1 MKLSHKLVMVSAAVL
16 MGVSPVLGMAENTV
30 SVQAATKSTNGVHNT
45 YGKNSKV
52 KVTKTMKFVDRN
64 GKKTSKTAPKGGI
77 YTIWNVKNIDGQ
89 VYYSIQTDLK
99 YWIPAT
105 ATEGTVT
112 YKSGNTTYTLKSD
125 GKKVTTSTSTKK
137 AVKKT
142 NSNKNTKKVV
152 KESTKKT
159 ATKTING
166 VKYYDLGG
174 GAYIKAVNVDGKA
187 ASSTSS
193 LSKGT
198 KAKFVSNSY
207 IYDKNGKRISKYQGK
222 SKFVKGDSV
231 TTYGIQTINGKKYYQ
246 LDKKGTAFVRTVNID
261 GKTTSNQESSVS
273 NDAESTKKYDYS
285 LKKNAYI
292 YDKNGKRINKYQGK
306 SKLLKGAAIDVYG
319 IETIKG
325 KDYYQLDKKGTAFVK
340 ASNVTRTVK
349 ATSITMKKNA
359 YIYNGNGDTKKKTVK
374 KGKTVKA
381 TEARYIGTK
390 LYYKIGDNQFVKA
403 ANVGKISGPE
413 LEPVNEPDGAA
424 TVDTGDNTVD
434 PNVTKVTTINVAPL
448 YNIKGQPDNVR
459 AFGEGQSQQVSEL
472 RYIATSATA
481 TPELF
486 YKLSSGRGYLK
497 QSDVAVSGKILT
509 PVNTPEQ
516 ARADVTVATAADKTK
531 LLQDINEA
539 TSVKNSEAYK
549 FASSDAKAAYDRAI
563 TNGTAVNNDA
573 TATIAQVNEAD
584 AAIVSAKAKL
594 NGKKI
599 TVSSISNLTPA
610 EVTSIVQLVA
620 TANNVPE
627 SSIQLSNSGALTIVT
642 NGYTQVLN
650 LSDYVTQT
658 SATSTN

>member
-1 MKLSHKLVMVSAAVL
+1 MKLSHKLVMVSAAAL
-16 MGVSPVLGMAENTV
+16 MSVAPLLGTAENVNT
-30 SVQAATKSTNGVHNT
+30 VQAAPKKTT
-45 YGKNSKV
+45 SKKAASNKITLV
-52 KVTKTMKFVDRN
+52 RNAYVYDKN
-64 GKKTSKTAPKGGI
+64 GKRLDKYMGSAKYTTIAKG
-77 YTIWNVKNIDGQ
+77 V
-89 VYYSIQTDLK
+89 
-99 YWIPAT
+99 
-105 ATEGTVT
+105 TVT
-112 YKSGNTTYTLKSD
+112 
-125 GKKVTTSTSTKK
+125 STG
-137 AVKKT
+137 
-142 NSNKNTKKVV
+142 
-152 KESTKKT
+152 
-159 ATKTING
+159 TKTING

-349 ATSITMKKNA
+349 VTSITMKKNA

-390 LYYKIGDNQFVKA
+390 LYYKISDNQFVKA

-497 QSDVAVSGKILT
+497 DSDVAVSGKTLT
-509 PVNTPEQ
+509 PVNTQEQ
-516 ARADVTVATAADKTK
+516 AKEDVTVATAANKAK

-549 FASSDAKAAYDRAI
+549 LASSDVKAAYDKAI
-563 TNGTAVNNDA
+563 SDGTTVNNDA

-594 NGKKI
+594 DGKRVAVANM
-599 TVSSISNLTPA
+599 TNLTSDEMA
-610 EVTSIVQLVA
+610 AIIKVVA
-620 TANNVPE
+620 NANNVAE
-627 SSIQLSNSGALTIVT
+627 SSVQLTT
-642 NGYTQVLN
+642 NGSLSISVNGAAQILN
-650 LSDYVTQT
+650 LGDYVTQ
-658 SATSTN
+658 AAVANN

>member
-1 MKLSHKLVMVSAAVL
+1 MVSAAAL
-16 MGVSPVLGMAENTV
+16 MSVAPLLGTAENVNT
-30 SVQAATKSTNGVHNT
+30 VQAAPKKTT
-45 YGKNSKV
+45 SKKAASNKITLV
-52 KVTKTMKFVDRN
+52 RNAYVYDKN
-64 GKKTSKTAPKGGI
+64 GKRLDKYMGSAKYTTIAKG
-77 YTIWNVKNIDGQ
+77 V
-89 VYYSIQTDLK
+89 
-99 YWIPAT
+99 
-105 ATEGTVT
+105 TVT
-112 YKSGNTTYTLKSD
+112 
-125 GKKVTTSTSTKK
+125 STG
-137 AVKKT
+137 
-142 NSNKNTKKVV
+142 
-152 KESTKKT
+152 
-159 ATKTING
+159 TKTING

-292 YDKNGKRINKYQGK
+292 YDNNGKRINKYQGK

-390 LYYKIGDNQFVKA
+390 LYYKISDNQFVKA

-497 QSDVAVSGKILT
+497 DTDVAVSGKTLT

-516 ARADVTVATAADKTK
+516 AKEDVTVATAANKAK

-539 TSVKNSEAYK
+539 TSVKSSEAYK
-549 FASSDAKAAYDRAI
+549 LASSDVKAAYDKAI
-563 TNGTAVNNDA
+563 SDGTAVNNDA

-594 NGKKI
+594 DGKRVAVANM
-599 TVSSISNLTPA
+599 TNLTSDEIA
-610 EVTSIVQLVA
+610 AIIKVVA
-620 TANNVPE
+620 NANNVAE
-627 SSIQLSNSGALTIVT
+627 SSVQLTT
-642 NGYTQVLN
+642 NGSLSISVNGAAQILN
-650 LSDYVTQT
+650 LGDYVTQ
-658 SATSTN
+658 AAVANN

>member
-1 MKLSHKLVMVSAAVL
+1 MKLSHKLVMVSAAAL
-16 MGVSPVLGMAENTV
+16 MSVAPLLGTAENVNT
-30 SVQAATKSTNGVHNT
+30 VQAAPKKTT
-45 YGKNSKV
+45 SKKAASNKITLV
-52 KVTKTMKFVDRN
+52 RNAYVYDKN
-64 GKKTSKTAPKGGI
+64 GKRLDKYMGSAKYTTIAKG
-77 YTIWNVKNIDGQ
+77 V
-89 VYYSIQTDLK
+89 
-99 YWIPAT
+99 
-105 ATEGTVT
+105 TVT
-112 YKSGNTTYTLKSD
+112 
-125 GKKVTTSTSTKK
+125 STG
-137 AVKKT
+137 
-142 NSNKNTKKVV
+142 
-152 KESTKKT
+152 
-159 ATKTING
+159 TKTING

-349 ATSITMKKNA
+349 VTSITMKKNA

-390 LYYKIGDNQFVKA
+390 LYYKISDNQFVKA

-459 AFGEGQSQQVSEL
+459 AFGAGQSQQVSEL

-497 QSDVAVSGKILT
+497 KSDVAVSGKTLT
-509 PVNTPEQ
+509 PVNTQEQ
-516 ARADVTVATAADKTK
+516 AKEDVTVATAANKAK

-539 TSVKNSEAYK
+539 TSVKNSETYK
-549 FASSDAKAAYDRAI
+549 LASSDVKAAYAKAI
-563 TNGTAVNNDA
+563 SDGTTVNNDA

-594 NGKKI
+594 DGKRVAVANM
-599 TVSSISNLTPA
+599 TNLTSDEMA
-610 EVTSIVQLVA
+610 AIIKVVA
-620 TANNVPE
+620 NANNVAE
-627 SSIQLSNSGALTIVT
+627 SSVQLTT
-642 NGYTQVLN
+642 NGSLSISVNGAAQILN
-650 LSDYVTQT
+650 LGDYVTQ
-658 SATSTN
+658 AAVANN

>member
-1 MKLSHKLVMVSAAVL
+1 MKLSHKLVMVSAAAL
-16 MGVSPVLGMAENTV
+16 MSVAPLLGTAENVNT
-30 SVQAATKSTNGVHNT
+30 VQAA
-45 YGKNSKV
+45 
-52 KVTKTMKFVDRN
+52 
-64 GKKTSKTAPKGGI
+64 P
-77 YTIWNVKNIDGQ
+77 
-89 VYYSIQTDLK
+89 
-99 YWIPAT
+99 
-105 ATEGTVT
+105 
-112 YKSGNTTYTLKSD
+112 
-125 GKKVTTSTSTKK
+125 
-137 AVKKT
+137 
-142 NSNKNTKKVV
+142 
-152 KESTKKT
+152 KKT
-159 ATKTING
+159 ASKKAASNKITLVRNAYVYDKNGKRLDKYMGSAKYTTIAKGVTVTSTGTKTING

-261 GKTTSNQESSVS
+261 GKTTSSQESSVS

-306 SKLLKGAAIDVYG
+306 SKILKGAAIDVYG

-390 LYYKIGDNQFVKA
+390 LYYKISDNQFVKA

-497 QSDVAVSGKILT
+497 DSDVAVSGKTLT
-509 PVNTPEQ
+509 PVNTQEQ
-516 ARADVTVATAADKTK
+516 AREDVTVATAANKAK

-549 FASSDAKAAYDRAI
+549 LASSDVKAAYDKAI
-563 TNGTAVNNDA
+563 SDGTTVNNDA

-594 NGKKI
+594 DGKRVAVANM
-599 TVSSISNLTPA
+599 TNLTSDEMA
-610 EVTSIVQLVA
+610 AIIKVVA
-620 TANNVPE
+620 NANNVAE
-627 SSIQLSNSGALTIVT
+627 SSVQLTT
-642 NGYTQVLN
+642 NGSLSISVNGAAQILN
-650 LSDYVTQT
+650 LGDYVTQ
-658 SATSTN
+658 AAVANN

>member
-1 MKLSHKLVMVSAAVL
+1 MVSAAAL
-16 MGVSPVLGMAENTV
+16 MSVAPLLGTAENVNT
-30 SVQAATKSTNGVHNT
+30 VQAA
-45 YGKNSKV
+45 
-52 KVTKTMKFVDRN
+52 
-64 GKKTSKTAPKGGI
+64 P
-77 YTIWNVKNIDGQ
+77 
-89 VYYSIQTDLK
+89 
-99 YWIPAT
+99 
-105 ATEGTVT
+105 
-112 YKSGNTTYTLKSD
+112 
-125 GKKVTTSTSTKK
+125 
-137 AVKKT
+137 
-142 NSNKNTKKVV
+142 
-152 KESTKKT
+152 KKT
-159 ATKTING
+159 ASKKAASNKITLVRNAYVYDKNGKRLDKYMGSAKYTTIAKGVTVTSTGTKTING

-292 YDKNGKRINKYQGK
+292 YDNNGKRINKYQGK

-374 KGKTVKA
+374 KGKTIKA

-390 LYYKIGDNQFVKA
+390 LYYKISDNQFVKA

-434 PNVTKVTTINVAPL
+434 PNVTKVTTINIAPL

-497 QSDVAVSGKILT
+497 DTDVAVSGKTLT

-516 ARADVTVATAADKTK
+516 AKEDVTVATAANKAK

-549 FASSDAKAAYDRAI
+549 LASSDVKAAYDKAI
-563 TNGTAVNNDA
+563 SDGTTVNNDA

-594 NGKKI
+594 DGKRVAVANM
-599 TVSSISNLTPA
+599 TNLTSDEMA
-610 EVTSIVQLVA
+610 AIIKVVA
-620 TANNVPE
+620 NANNVAE
-627 SSIQLSNSGALTIVT
+627 SSVQLTT
-642 NGYTQVLN
+642 NGSLSISVNGAAQILN
-650 LSDYVTQT
+650 LGDYVTQ
-658 SATSTN
+658 AAVANN

>member
-1 MKLSHKLVMVSAAVL
+1 MKLSHKLVMVSAAAL
-16 MGVSPVLGMAENTV
+16 MSVAPLLGTAENVNT
-30 SVQAATKSTNGVHNT
+30 VQAAPKKTT
-45 YGKNSKV
+45 SKKAASNKITLV
-52 KVTKTMKFVDRN
+52 RNAYVYDKN
-64 GKKTSKTAPKGGI
+64 GKRLDKYMGSAKYTTIAKG
-77 YTIWNVKNIDGQ
+77 V
-89 VYYSIQTDLK
+89 
-99 YWIPAT
+99 
-105 ATEGTVT
+105 TVT
-112 YKSGNTTYTLKSD
+112 
-125 GKKVTTSTSTKK
+125 STG
-137 AVKKT
+137 
-142 NSNKNTKKVV
+142 
-152 KESTKKT
+152 
-159 ATKTING
+159 TKTING

-292 YDKNGKRINKYQGK
+292 YDNNGKRINKYQGK

-325 KDYYQLDKKGTAFVK
+325 KDYYQLDKKSTAFVK

-390 LYYKIGDNQFVKA
+390 LYYKISDNQFVKA

-509 PVNTPEQ
+509 PVNTLEQ
-516 ARADVTVATAADKTK
+516 AREDVTVATAANKAK

-539 TSVKNSEAYK
+539 TSVKSSEAYK
-549 FASSDAKAAYDRAI
+549 LASSDVKAAYDKAI
-563 TNGTAVNNDA
+563 SDGTTVNNDA

-594 NGKKI
+594 DGKRVAVANM
-599 TVSSISNLTPA
+599 TNLTSDEMA
-610 EVTSIVQLVA
+610 AIIKVVA
-620 TANNVPE
+620 NANNVAE
-627 SSIQLSNSGALTIVT
+627 SSVQLTT
-642 NGYTQVLN
+642 NGSLSISVNGAAQILN
-650 LSDYVTQT
+650 LGDYVTQ
-658 SATSTN
+658 AAVANN

>member
-1 MKLSHKLVMVSAAVL
+1 MVSAAAL
-16 MGVSPVLGMAENTV
+16 MSVAPLLGTAENVNT
-30 SVQAATKSTNGVHNT
+30 VQAAPKKTT
-45 YGKNSKV
+45 SKKAASNKITLV
-52 KVTKTMKFVDRN
+52 RNAYVYDKN
-64 GKKTSKTAPKGGI
+64 GKRLDKYMGSAKYTTIAKG
-77 YTIWNVKNIDGQ
+77 V
-89 VYYSIQTDLK
+89 
-99 YWIPAT
+99 
-105 ATEGTVT
+105 TVT
-112 YKSGNTTYTLKSD
+112 
-125 GKKVTTSTSTKK
+125 STG
-137 AVKKT
+137 
-142 NSNKNTKKVV
+142 
-152 KESTKKT
+152 
-159 ATKTING
+159 TKTING

-292 YDKNGKRINKYQGK
+292 YDNNGKRINKYQGK

-390 LYYKIGDNQFVKA
+390 LYYKISDNQFVKA

-424 TVDTGDNTVD
+424 TVDTGDDTVD

-497 QSDVAVSGKILT
+497 ASDVAVSGKTLT
-509 PVNTPEQ
+509 PVNTQEQ
-516 ARADVTVATAADKTK
+516 AKEDVTVATAANKAK

-549 FASSDAKAAYDRAI
+549 LASSDVKAAYDKAI
-563 TNGTAVNNDA
+563 SDGTAVNNDA

-594 NGKKI
+594 DGKRVAVANM
-599 TVSSISNLTPA
+599 TNLTSDEMA
-610 EVTSIVQLVA
+610 AIIKVVA
-620 TANNVPE
+620 NANNVAE
-627 SSIQLSNSGALTIVT
+627 SSVQLTT
-642 NGYTQVLN
+642 NGSLSISVNGAAQILN
-650 LSDYVTQT
+650 LGDYVTQ
-658 SATSTN
+658 AAVANN

>member
-1 MKLSHKLVMVSAAVL
+1 MVSAAAL
-16 MGVSPVLGMAENTV
+16 MSVAPLLGTAENVNT
-30 SVQAATKSTNGVHNT
+30 VQAAPKKTT
-45 YGKNSKV
+45 SKKAASNKITLV
-52 KVTKTMKFVDRN
+52 RNAYVYDKN
-64 GKKTSKTAPKGGI
+64 GKRLDKYMGSAKYTTIAKG
-77 YTIWNVKNIDGQ
+77 V
-89 VYYSIQTDLK
+89 
-99 YWIPAT
+99 
-105 ATEGTVT
+105 TVT
-112 YKSGNTTYTLKSD
+112 
-125 GKKVTTSTSTKK
+125 STG
-137 AVKKT
+137 
-142 NSNKNTKKVV
+142 
-152 KESTKKT
+152 
-159 ATKTING
+159 TKTING

-292 YDKNGKRINKYQGK
+292 YDNNGKRINKYQGK

-390 LYYKIGDNQFVKA
+390 LYYKISDNQFVKA

-509 PVNTPEQ
+509 PVNTREQ
-516 ARADVTVATAADKTK
+516 AREDVTVATAANKAK

-539 TSVKNSEAYK
+539 TSVKSSEAYK
-549 FASSDAKAAYDRAI
+549 LASSDVKAAYDKAI
-563 TNGTAVNNDA
+563 SDGTTVNNDA

-594 NGKKI
+594 DGKRVAVANM
-599 TVSSISNLTPA
+599 TNLTSDEMA
-610 EVTSIVQLVA
+610 AIIKVVA
-620 TANNVPE
+620 NANNVAE
-627 SSIQLSNSGALTIVT
+627 SSVQLTT
-642 NGYTQVLN
+642 NGSLSISVNGAAQILN
-650 LSDYVTQT
+650 LGDYVTQ
-658 SATSTN
+658 AAVANN

>member
-1 MKLSHKLVMVSAAVL
+1 MVSAAAL
-16 MGVSPVLGMAENTV
+16 MSVAPLLGTAENVNT
-30 SVQAATKSTNGVHNT
+30 VQAAPKKTT
-45 YGKNSKV
+45 SKKAASNKITLV
-52 KVTKTMKFVDRN
+52 RNAYVYDKN
-64 GKKTSKTAPKGGI
+64 GKRLDKYMGSAKYTTIAKG
-77 YTIWNVKNIDGQ
+77 V
-89 VYYSIQTDLK
+89 
-99 YWIPAT
+99 
-105 ATEGTVT
+105 TVT
-112 YKSGNTTYTLKSD
+112 
-125 GKKVTTSTSTKK
+125 STG
-137 AVKKT
+137 
-142 NSNKNTKKVV
+142 
-152 KESTKKT
+152 
-159 ATKTING
+159 TKTING

-292 YDKNGKRINKYQGK
+292 YDNNGKRINKYQGK

-390 LYYKIGDNQFVKA
+390 LYYKISDNQFVKA

-459 AFGEGQSQQVSEL
+459 AFGAGQSQQVSEL

-497 QSDVAVSGKILT
+497 KSDVAVSGKILT
-509 PVNTPEQ
+509 PVNTQEQ
-516 ARADVTVATAADKTK
+516 AREDVTVATAANKAK

-549 FASSDAKAAYDRAI
+549 LASSDVKAAYDKAI
-563 TNGTAVNNDA
+563 SDGTTVNNDA

-594 NGKKI
+594 DGKRVAVANM
-599 TVSSISNLTPA
+599 TNLTSDEMA
-610 EVTSIVQLVA
+610 AIIKVVA
-620 TANNVPE
+620 NANNVAE
-627 SSIQLSNSGALTIVT
+627 SSVQLTT
-642 NGYTQVLN
+642 NGSLSISVNGAAQILN
-650 LSDYVTQT
+650 LGDYVTQ
-658 SATSTN
+658 AAVANN

>member
-1 MKLSHKLVMVSAAVL
+1 MRYLSMKLSHKLVMVSAAALISVAPL
-16 MGVSPVLGMAENTV
+16 LGTAENVNT
-30 SVQAATKSTNGVHNT
+30 VQAAPKKTT
-45 YGKNSKV
+45 SKKAASNKITLV
-52 KVTKTMKFVDRN
+52 RNAYVYDKN
-64 GKKTSKTAPKGGI
+64 GKRLDKYMGSAKYTTIAKG
-77 YTIWNVKNIDGQ
+77 V
-89 VYYSIQTDLK
+89 
-99 YWIPAT
+99 
-105 ATEGTVT
+105 TVT
-112 YKSGNTTYTLKSD
+112 
-125 GKKVTTSTSTKK
+125 STG
-137 AVKKT
+137 
-142 NSNKNTKKVV
+142 
-152 KESTKKT
+152 
-159 ATKTING
+159 TKTING

-390 LYYKIGDNQFVKA
+390 LYYKISDNQFVKA

-424 TVDTGDNTVD
+424 TVDTSDNTVD

-497 QSDVAVSGKILT
+497 ASDVAVSGKTLT

-516 ARADVTVATAADKTK
+516 AREDVTVATAANKAK

-549 FASSDAKAAYDRAI
+549 LASSDVKAAYDKAI
-563 TNGTAVNNDA
+563 SDGTTVNNDA

-594 NGKKI
+594 DGKRVAVANM
-599 TVSSISNLTPA
+599 TNLTSDEMA
-610 EVTSIVQLVA
+610 AIVKVVA
-620 TANNVPE
+620 NANNVAE
-627 SSIQLSNSGALTIVT
+627 SSVQLTT
-642 NGYTQVLN
+642 NGSLSISVNGAAQILN
-650 LSDYVTQT
+650 LGDYVTQ
-658 SATSTN
+658 AAVANN

>member
-1 MKLSHKLVMVSAAVL
+1 MVSAAAL
-16 MGVSPVLGMAENTV
+16 MSVAPLLGTAENVNT
-30 SVQAATKSTNGVHNT
+30 VQAAPKKTT
-45 YGKNSKV
+45 SKKAASNKITLV
-52 KVTKTMKFVDRN
+52 RNAYVYDKN
-64 GKKTSKTAPKGGI
+64 GKRLDKYMGSAKYTTIAKG
-77 YTIWNVKNIDGQ
+77 V
-89 VYYSIQTDLK
+89 
-99 YWIPAT
+99 
-105 ATEGTVT
+105 TVT
-112 YKSGNTTYTLKSD
+112 
-125 GKKVTTSTSTKK
+125 STG
-137 AVKKT
+137 
-142 NSNKNTKKVV
+142 
-152 KESTKKT
+152 
-159 ATKTING
+159 TKTING

-292 YDKNGKRINKYQGK
+292 YDNNGKRINKYQGK

-340 ASNVTRTVK
+340 ASNVTRIVK

-390 LYYKIGDNQFVKA
+390 LYYKISDNQFVKA

-413 LEPVNEPDGAA
+413 LEPVNEPD
-424 TVDTGDNTVD
+424 GDNTVD

-459 AFGEGQSQQVSEL
+459 AFGAGQSQQVSEL

-497 QSDVAVSGKILT
+497 KSDVAVSGKILT

-516 ARADVTVATAADKTK
+516 ARADVTVATAADKAK

-549 FASSDAKAAYDRAI
+549 LASSDVKAAYDKAI
-563 TNGTAVNNDA
+563 SDGTTVNNDA

-594 NGKKI
+594 DGKRVAVANM
-599 TVSSISNLTPA
+599 TNLTSDEMA
-610 EVTSIVQLVA
+610 AIIKVVA
-620 TANNVPE
+620 NANNVAE
-627 SSIQLSNSGALTIVT
+627 SSVQLTT
-642 NGYTQVLN
+642 NGSLSISVNGAAQILN
-650 LSDYVTQT
+650 LGDYVTQ
-658 SATSTN
+658 AAVANN

>member
-1 MKLSHKLVMVSAAVL
+1 MKLSHKLVMVSAAAL
-16 MGVSPVLGMAENTV
+16 MSVAPLLGTAENVNT
-30 SVQAATKSTNGVHNT
+30 VQAAPKKTT
-45 YGKNSKV
+45 SKKAASNKITLV
-52 KVTKTMKFVDRN
+52 RNAYVYDKN
-64 GKKTSKTAPKGGI
+64 GKRLDKYMGSAKYTTIAKG
-77 YTIWNVKNIDGQ
+77 V
-89 VYYSIQTDLK
+89 
-99 YWIPAT
+99 
-105 ATEGTVT
+105 TVT
-112 YKSGNTTYTLKSD
+112 
-125 GKKVTTSTSTKK
+125 STG
-137 AVKKT
+137 
-142 NSNKNTKKVV
+142 
-152 KESTKKT
+152 
-159 ATKTING
+159 TKTING

-292 YDKNGKRINKYQGK
+292 YDNNGKRINKYQGK

-390 LYYKIGDNQFVKA
+390 LYYKISDNQFVKA

-481 TPELF
+481 TPDLF

-497 QSDVAVSGKILT
+497 QSDVAVSGKTLT

-516 ARADVTVATAADKTK
+516 AREDVTVATAANKAK

-549 FASSDAKAAYDRAI
+549 LASSDVKAAYDKAI
-563 TNGTAVNNDA
+563 SDGTTVNNDA

-594 NGKKI
+594 DGKRVAVANM
-599 TVSSISNLTPA
+599 TNLTSDEMA
-610 EVTSIVQLVA
+610 AIIKVVA
-620 TANNVPE
+620 NANNVAE
-627 SSIQLSNSGALTIVT
+627 SSVQLTT
-642 NGYTQVLN
+642 NGSLSISVNGAAQILN
-650 LSDYVTQT
+650 LGDYVTQ
-658 SATSTN
+658 AAVANN

>member
-1 MKLSHKLVMVSAAVL
+1 MVSAAAL
-16 MGVSPVLGMAENTV
+16 MSVAPLLGTAENVNT
-30 SVQAATKSTNGVHNT
+30 VQAAPKKTT
-45 YGKNSKV
+45 SKKAASNKITLV
-52 KVTKTMKFVDRN
+52 RNAYVYDKN
-64 GKKTSKTAPKGGI
+64 GKRLDKYMGSAKYTTIAKG
-77 YTIWNVKNIDGQ
+77 V
-89 VYYSIQTDLK
+89 
-99 YWIPAT
+99 
-105 ATEGTVT
+105 TVT
-112 YKSGNTTYTLKSD
+112 
-125 GKKVTTSTSTKK
+125 STG
-137 AVKKT
+137 
-142 NSNKNTKKVV
+142 
-152 KESTKKT
+152 
-159 ATKTING
+159 TKTING

-292 YDKNGKRINKYQGK
+292 YDNNGKRINKYQGK

-390 LYYKIGDNQFVKA
+390 LYYKISDNQFVKA

-497 QSDVAVSGKILT
+497 DTDVAVSGKTLT

-516 ARADVTVATAADKTK
+516 ARADVTVATAANKAK

-549 FASSDAKAAYDRAI
+549 LASSDVKAAYDKAI
-563 TNGTAVNNDA
+563 SDGTTVNNDA

-594 NGKKI
+594 DGKRVAVANM
-599 TVSSISNLTPA
+599 TNLTSDEMA
-610 EVTSIVQLVA
+610 AIIKVVA
-620 TANNVPE
+620 NANNVAE
-627 SSIQLSNSGALTIVT
+627 SSVQLTT
-642 NGYTQVLN
+642 NGSLSISVNGAAQILN
-650 LSDYVTQT
+650 LGDYVTQ
-658 SATSTN
+658 AAVANN

>member
-1 MKLSHKLVMVSAAVL
+1 MVSAAAL
-16 MGVSPVLGMAENTV
+16 MSVAPLLGTAENVNT
-30 SVQAATKSTNGVHNT
+30 VQAAPKKTT
-45 YGKNSKV
+45 SKKAASNKITLV
-52 KVTKTMKFVDRN
+52 RNAYVYDKN
-64 GKKTSKTAPKGGI
+64 GKRLDKYMGSAKYTTIAKG
-77 YTIWNVKNIDGQ
+77 V
-89 VYYSIQTDLK
+89 
-99 YWIPAT
+99 
-105 ATEGTVT
+105 TVT
-112 YKSGNTTYTLKSD
+112 
-125 GKKVTTSTSTKK
+125 STG
-137 AVKKT
+137 
-142 NSNKNTKKVV
+142 
-152 KESTKKT
+152 
-159 ATKTING
+159 TKTING

-292 YDKNGKRINKYQGK
+292 YDNNGKRINKYQGK

-349 ATSITMKKNA
+349 VTSITMKKNA

-390 LYYKIGDNQFVKA
+390 LYYKISDNQFVKA

-497 QSDVAVSGKILT
+497 DTDVAVSGKTLI

-516 ARADVTVATAADKTK
+516 AREDVTVATAANKAK

-549 FASSDAKAAYDRAI
+549 LASSDVKAAYDKAI
-563 TNGTAVNNDA
+563 SDGTTVNNDA

-594 NGKKI
+594 DGKRVAVANM
-599 TVSSISNLTPA
+599 TNLTSDEMA
-610 EVTSIVQLVA
+610 AIIKVVA
-620 TANNVPE
+620 NANNVAE
-627 SSIQLSNSGALTIVT
+627 SSVQLTT
-642 NGYTQVLN
+642 NGSLSISVNGAAQILN
-650 LSDYVTQT
+650 LGDYVTQ
-658 SATSTN
+658 AAVANN

>member
-1 MKLSHKLVMVSAAVL
+1 MVSAAAL
-16 MGVSPVLGMAENTV
+16 MSVAPLLGTAENVNT
-30 SVQAATKSTNGVHNT
+30 VQAAPKKTT
-45 YGKNSKV
+45 SKKAASNKITLV
-52 KVTKTMKFVDRN
+52 RNAYVYDKN
-64 GKKTSKTAPKGGI
+64 GKRLDKYMGSAKYTTIAKG
-77 YTIWNVKNIDGQ
+77 V
-89 VYYSIQTDLK
+89 
-99 YWIPAT
+99 
-105 ATEGTVT
+105 TVT
-112 YKSGNTTYTLKSD
+112 
-125 GKKVTTSTSTKK
+125 STG
-137 AVKKT
+137 
-142 NSNKNTKKVV
+142 
-152 KESTKKT
+152 
-159 ATKTING
+159 TKTING

-292 YDKNGKRINKYQGK
+292 YDNNGKRINKYQGK

-390 LYYKIGDNQFVKA
+390 LYYKISDNQFVKA

-497 QSDVAVSGKILT
+497 RSDVAVSGKILT

-516 ARADVTVATAADKTK
+516 AREDVTVATAANKAK

-549 FASSDAKAAYDRAI
+549 LASSDVKAAYDKAI
-563 TNGTAVNNDA
+563 SDGTTVNNDA

-594 NGKKI
+594 DGKRVAVANM
-599 TVSSISNLTPA
+599 TNLTSDEMA
-610 EVTSIVQLVA
+610 AIIKVVA
-620 TANNVPE
+620 KANNVAE
-627 SSIQLSNSGALTIVT
+627 SSVQLTT
-642 NGYTQVLN
+642 NGSLSISVNGAAQILN
-650 LSDYVTQT
+650 LGDYVTQ
-658 SATSTN
+658 AAVANN

>member
-1 MKLSHKLVMVSAAVL
+1 MKLSHKLVMVSAAAL
-16 MGVSPVLGMAENTV
+16 MSVAPLLGTAENVNT
-30 SVQAATKSTNGVHNT
+30 VQAAPKKTT
-45 YGKNSKV
+45 SKKAASNKITLV
-52 KVTKTMKFVDRN
+52 RNAYVYDKN
-64 GKKTSKTAPKGGI
+64 GKRLDKYMGSAKYTTIAKG
-77 YTIWNVKNIDGQ
+77 V
-89 VYYSIQTDLK
+89 
-99 YWIPAT
+99 
-105 ATEGTVT
+105 TVT
-112 YKSGNTTYTLKSD
+112 
-125 GKKVTTSTSTKK
+125 STG
-137 AVKKT
+137 
-142 NSNKNTKKVV
+142 
-152 KESTKKT
+152 
-159 ATKTING
+159 TKTING

-261 GKTTSNQESSVS
+261 GKTTSSQESSVS

-390 LYYKIGDNQFVKA
+390 LYYKISDNQFVKA

-497 QSDVAVSGKILT
+497 QSDVAVSGKTLT
-509 PVNTPEQ
+509 PVNTQEQ
-516 ARADVTVATAADKTK
+516 AKEDVTVATAANKAK

-549 FASSDAKAAYDRAI
+549 LASSDVKAAYDKAI
-563 TNGTAVNNDA
+563 SDGTAVNNDA

-594 NGKKI
+594 DGKRVAVANM
-599 TVSSISNLTPA
+599 TNLTSDEIA
-610 EVTSIVQLVA
+610 AIIKVVA
-620 TANNVPE
+620 NANNVAE
-627 SSIQLSNSGALTIVT
+627 SSVQLTT
-642 NGYTQVLN
+642 NGSLSISVNGAAQILN
-650 LSDYVTQT
+650 LGDYVTQ
-658 SATSTN
+658 AAVANN

>member
-1 MKLSHKLVMVSAAVL
+1 MVSAAAL
-16 MGVSPVLGMAENTV
+16 MSVAPLLGTAENVNT
-30 SVQAATKSTNGVHNT
+30 VQAAPKKTT
-45 YGKNSKV
+45 SKKAASNKITLV
-52 KVTKTMKFVDRN
+52 RNAYVYDKN
-64 GKKTSKTAPKGGI
+64 GKRLDKYMGSAKYTTIAKG
-77 YTIWNVKNIDGQ
+77 V
-89 VYYSIQTDLK
+89 
-99 YWIPAT
+99 
-105 ATEGTVT
+105 TVT
-112 YKSGNTTYTLKSD
+112 
-125 GKKVTTSTSTKK
+125 STG
-137 AVKKT
+137 
-142 NSNKNTKKVV
+142 
-152 KESTKKT
+152 
-159 ATKTING
+159 TKTING

-292 YDKNGKRINKYQGK
+292 YDNNGKRINKYQGK

-349 ATSITMKKNA
+349 VTSITMKKNA

-390 LYYKIGDNQFVKA
+390 LYYKISDNQFVKA

-459 AFGEGQSQQVSEL
+459 AFGAGQSQQVSEL

-509 PVNTPEQ
+509 PVNTLEQ
-516 ARADVTVATAADKTK
+516 AREDVTVATAANKAK

-539 TSVKNSEAYK
+539 TSVKSSEAYK
-549 FASSDAKAAYDRAI
+549 LASSDVKAAYDKAI
-563 TNGTAVNNDA
+563 SDGTTVNNDA

-594 NGKKI
+594 DGKRVAVANM
-599 TVSSISNLTPA
+599 TNLTSDEMA
-610 EVTSIVQLVA
+610 AIIKVVA
-620 TANNVPE
+620 NANNVAE
-627 SSIQLSNSGALTIVT
+627 SSVQLTT
-642 NGYTQVLN
+642 NGSLSISVNGAAQILN
-650 LSDYVTQT
+650 LGDYVTQ
-658 SATSTN
+658 AAVANN

>member
-1 MKLSHKLVMVSAAVL
+1 MKLSHKLVMVSAAAL
-16 MGVSPVLGMAENTV
+16 MSVAPLLGTAENVNT
-30 SVQAATKSTNGVHNT
+30 VQAA
-45 YGKNSKV
+45 
-52 KVTKTMKFVDRN
+52 
-64 GKKTSKTAPKGGI
+64 P
-77 YTIWNVKNIDGQ
+77 
-89 VYYSIQTDLK
+89 
-99 YWIPAT
+99 
-105 ATEGTVT
+105 
-112 YKSGNTTYTLKSD
+112 
-125 GKKVTTSTSTKK
+125 
-137 AVKKT
+137 
-142 NSNKNTKKVV
+142 
-152 KESTKKT
+152 KKT
-159 ATKTING
+159 ASKKAASNKITLVRNAYVYDKNGKRLDKYMGSAKYTTIAKGVTVTSTGTKTING

-292 YDKNGKRINKYQGK
+292 YDNNGKRINKYQGK

-390 LYYKIGDNQFVKA
+390 LYYKISDNQFVKA

-497 QSDVAVSGKILT
+497 YSDVAVSGKTLT

-516 ARADVTVATAADKTK
+516 AREDVTVATAANKAK

-539 TSVKNSEAYK
+539 TSVKSSEAYK
-549 FASSDAKAAYDRAI
+549 LASSDVKAAYDKAI
-563 TNGTAVNNDA
+563 SDGTTVNNDA

-594 NGKKI
+594 DGKRVAVANM
-599 TVSSISNLTPA
+599 TNLTSDEMA
-610 EVTSIVQLVA
+610 AIIKVVA
-620 TANNVPE
+620 NANNVAE
-627 SSIQLSNSGALTIVT
+627 SSVQLTT
-642 NGYTQVLN
+642 NGSLSISVNGAAQILN
-650 LSDYVTQT
+650 LGDYVTQ
-658 SATSTN
+658 AAVANN

>member
-1 MKLSHKLVMVSAAVL
+1 MVSAAAL
-16 MGVSPVLGMAENTV
+16 MSVAPLLGTAENVNT
-30 SVQAATKSTNGVHNT
+30 VQAA
-45 YGKNSKV
+45 
-52 KVTKTMKFVDRN
+52 
-64 GKKTSKTAPKGGI
+64 P
-77 YTIWNVKNIDGQ
+77 
-89 VYYSIQTDLK
+89 
-99 YWIPAT
+99 
-105 ATEGTVT
+105 
-112 YKSGNTTYTLKSD
+112 
-125 GKKVTTSTSTKK
+125 
-137 AVKKT
+137 
-142 NSNKNTKKVV
+142 
-152 KESTKKT
+152 KKT
-159 ATKTING
+159 ASKKAASNKITLVRNAYVYDKNGKRLDKYMGSAKYTTIAKGVTVTSTGTKTING

-292 YDKNGKRINKYQGK
+292 YDNNGKRINKYQGK

-390 LYYKIGDNQFVKA
+390 LYYKISDNQFVKA

-497 QSDVAVSGKILT
+497 GSDVAVSGKTLT
-509 PVNTPEQ
+509 PVNTQEQ
-516 ARADVTVATAADKTK
+516 AREDVTVATAANKAK

-549 FASSDAKAAYDRAI
+549 LASSDVKAAYDKAI
-563 TNGTAVNNDA
+563 SDGTAVNNDA

-594 NGKKI
+594 DGKRVAVANM
-599 TVSSISNLTPA
+599 TNLTSDEMA
-610 EVTSIVQLVA
+610 AIIKVVA
-620 TANNVPE
+620 NANNVAE
-627 SSIQLSNSGALTIVT
+627 SSVQLTT
-642 NGYTQVLN
+642 NGSLSISVNGAAQILN
-650 LSDYVTQT
+650 LGDYVTQ
-658 SATSTN
+658 AAVANN

>member
-1 MKLSHKLVMVSAAVL
+1 MKLSHKLVMVSAAAL
-16 MGVSPVLGMAENTV
+16 MSVAPLLGTAENVNT
-30 SVQAATKSTNGVHNT
+30 VQAAPKKTT
-45 YGKNSKV
+45 SKKAASNKITLV
-52 KVTKTMKFVDRN
+52 RNAYVYDKN
-64 GKKTSKTAPKGGI
+64 GKRLDKYMGSAKYTTIAKG
-77 YTIWNVKNIDGQ
+77 V
-89 VYYSIQTDLK
+89 
-99 YWIPAT
+99 
-105 ATEGTVT
+105 TVT
-112 YKSGNTTYTLKSD
+112 
-125 GKKVTTSTSTKK
+125 STG
-137 AVKKT
+137 
-142 NSNKNTKKVV
+142 
-152 KESTKKT
+152 
-159 ATKTING
+159 TKTING

-231 TTYGIQTINGKKYYQ
+231 TTYGIQIINGKKYYQ

-292 YDKNGKRINKYQGK
+292 YDNNGKRINKYQGK

-390 LYYKIGDNQFVKA
+390 LYYKISDNQFVKA

-497 QSDVAVSGKILT
+497 ASDVAVSGKTLT
-509 PVNTPEQ
+509 PVNTQEQ
-516 ARADVTVATAADKTK
+516 AKEDVTVATAANKAK

-549 FASSDAKAAYDRAI
+549 LASSDVKAAYDKAI
-563 TNGTAVNNDA
+563 SDGTAVNNDA

-594 NGKKI
+594 DGKRVAVANM
-599 TVSSISNLTPA
+599 TNLTSDEMA
-610 EVTSIVQLVA
+610 AIIKVVA
-620 TANNVPE
+620 NANNVAE
-627 SSIQLSNSGALTIVT
+627 SSVQLTT
-642 NGYTQVLN
+642 NGSLSISVNGAAQILN
-650 LSDYVTQT
+650 LGDYVTQ
-658 SATSTN
+658 AAVANN

>member
-1 MKLSHKLVMVSAAVL
+1 MKLSHKLVMVSAAAL
-16 MGVSPVLGMAENTV
+16 MSVAPLLGTAENVNT
-30 SVQAATKSTNGVHNT
+30 VQAAPKKTT
-45 YGKNSKV
+45 SKKAASNKITLV
-52 KVTKTMKFVDRN
+52 RNAYVYDKN
-64 GKKTSKTAPKGGI
+64 GKRLDKYMGSAKYTTIAKG
-77 YTIWNVKNIDGQ
+77 V
-89 VYYSIQTDLK
+89 
-99 YWIPAT
+99 
-105 ATEGTVT
+105 TVT
-112 YKSGNTTYTLKSD
+112 
-125 GKKVTTSTSTKK
+125 STG
-137 AVKKT
+137 
-142 NSNKNTKKVV
+142 
-152 KESTKKT
+152 
-159 ATKTING
+159 TKTING

-207 IYDKNGKRISKYQGK
+207 IYDNNGKRISKYQGK

-292 YDKNGKRINKYQGK
+292 YDNNGKRINKYQGK

-390 LYYKIGDNQFVKA
+390 LYYKISDNQFVKA

-497 QSDVAVSGKILT
+497 DSDVAVSGKTLT

-516 ARADVTVATAADKTK
+516 AREDVTVATAANKAK

-539 TSVKNSEAYK
+539 TSVKGSEAYK
-549 FASSDAKAAYDRAI
+549 LASSDVKAAYDKAI
-563 TNGTAVNNDA
+563 SDGTTVNNDA

-594 NGKKI
+594 DGKRVAVANM
-599 TVSSISNLTPA
+599 TNLTSDEMA
-610 EVTSIVQLVA
+610 AIIKVVA
-620 TANNVPE
+620 NANNVAE
-627 SSIQLSNSGALTIVT
+627 SSVQLTT
-642 NGYTQVLN
+642 NGSLSISVNGAAQILN
-650 LSDYVTQT
+650 LGDYVTQ
-658 SATSTN
+658 AAVANN

>member
-1 MKLSHKLVMVSAAVL
+1 MKLSHKLVMVSAAAL
-16 MGVSPVLGMAENTV
+16 MSVAPLLGTAENVNT
-30 SVQAATKSTNGVHNT
+30 VQAA
-45 YGKNSKV
+45 
-52 KVTKTMKFVDRN
+52 
-64 GKKTSKTAPKGGI
+64 P
-77 YTIWNVKNIDGQ
+77 
-89 VYYSIQTDLK
+89 
-99 YWIPAT
+99 
-105 ATEGTVT
+105 
-112 YKSGNTTYTLKSD
+112 
-125 GKKVTTSTSTKK
+125 
-137 AVKKT
+137 
-142 NSNKNTKKVV
+142 
-152 KESTKKT
+152 KKT
-159 ATKTING
+159 ASKKAASNKITLVRNAYVYDKNGKRLDKYMGSAKYTTIAKGVTVTSTGTKTING

-273 NDAESTKKYDYS
+273 NDVESTKKYDYS

-292 YDKNGKRINKYQGK
+292 YDNNGKRINKYQGK

-325 KDYYQLDKKGTAFVK
+325 KDYYQLDKKSTAFVK

-390 LYYKIGDNQFVKA
+390 LYYKISDNQFVKA

-424 TVDTGDNTVD
+424 TVDTGDDTVD

-497 QSDVAVSGKILT
+497 DSDVAVSGKTLT
-509 PVNTPEQ
+509 PVNTQEQ
-516 ARADVTVATAADKTK
+516 AKEDVTVATAANKAK

-549 FASSDAKAAYDRAI
+549 LASSDVKAAYDKAI
-563 TNGTAVNNDA
+563 SDGTTVNNDA

-594 NGKKI
+594 DGKRVAVANM
-599 TVSSISNLTPA
+599 TNLTSDEMA
-610 EVTSIVQLVA
+610 AIIKVVA
-620 TANNVPE
+620 NANNVAE
-627 SSIQLSNSGALTIVT
+627 SSVQLTT
-642 NGYTQVLN
+642 NGSLSISVNGAAQILN
-650 LSDYVTQT
+650 LGDYVTQ
-658 SATSTN
+658 AAVANN

>member
-1 MKLSHKLVMVSAAVL
+1 MVSAAAL
-16 MGVSPVLGMAENTV
+16 MSVAPLLGTAENVNT
-30 SVQAATKSTNGVHNT
+30 VQAAPKKTT
-45 YGKNSKV
+45 SKKAASNKITLV
-52 KVTKTMKFVDRN
+52 RNAYVYDKN
-64 GKKTSKTAPKGGI
+64 GKRLDKYMGSAKYTTIAKG
-77 YTIWNVKNIDGQ
+77 V
-89 VYYSIQTDLK
+89 
-99 YWIPAT
+99 
-105 ATEGTVT
+105 TVT
-112 YKSGNTTYTLKSD
+112 
-125 GKKVTTSTSTKK
+125 STG
-137 AVKKT
+137 
-142 NSNKNTKKVV
+142 
-152 KESTKKT
+152 
-159 ATKTING
+159 TKTING

-292 YDKNGKRINKYQGK
+292 YDNNGKRINKYQGK

-390 LYYKIGDNQFVKA
+390 LYYKISDNQFVKA

-497 QSDVAVSGKILT
+497 KSDVAVSGKTLT

-516 ARADVTVATAADKTK
+516 AREDVTVATAANKAK

-549 FASSDAKAAYDRAI
+549 LASSDVKAAYDKAI
-563 TNGTAVNNDA
+563 SDGTTVNNDA

-594 NGKKI
+594 DGKRVAVANM
-599 TVSSISNLTPA
+599 TNLTSDEMA
-610 EVTSIVQLVA
+610 AIIKVVA
-620 TANNVPE
+620 NANNVAE
-627 SSIQLSNSGALTIVT
+627 SSVQLTT
-642 NGYTQVLN
+642 NGSLSISVNGAAQILN
-650 LSDYVTQT
+650 LGDYVTQ
-658 SATSTN
+658 AAVANN

>member
-1 MKLSHKLVMVSAAVL
+1 MVSAAAL
-16 MGVSPVLGMAENTV
+16 MSVAPLLGTAENVNT
-30 SVQAATKSTNGVHNT
+30 VQAAPKKTT
-45 YGKNSKV
+45 SKKAASNKITLV
-52 KVTKTMKFVDRN
+52 RNAYVYDKN
-64 GKKTSKTAPKGGI
+64 GKRLDKYMGSAKYTTIAKG
-77 YTIWNVKNIDGQ
+77 V
-89 VYYSIQTDLK
+89 
-99 YWIPAT
+99 
-105 ATEGTVT
+105 TVT
-112 YKSGNTTYTLKSD
+112 
-125 GKKVTTSTSTKK
+125 STG
-137 AVKKT
+137 
-142 NSNKNTKKVV
+142 
-152 KESTKKT
+152 
-159 ATKTING
+159 TKTING

-292 YDKNGKRINKYQGK
+292 YDNNGKRINKYQGK

-390 LYYKIGDNQFVKA
+390 LYYKISDNQFVKA

-424 TVDTGDNTVD
+424 TVDTGDDTVD
-434 PNVTKVTTINVAPL
+434 LNVTKVTTINVAPL

-497 QSDVAVSGKILT
+497 QSDVAVSGKTLT
-509 PVNTPEQ
+509 PVNTQEQ
-516 ARADVTVATAADKTK
+516 AKEDVTVATAANKAK

-549 FASSDAKAAYDRAI
+549 LASSDVKAAYDKAI
-563 TNGTAVNNDA
+563 SDGTAVNNDA

-594 NGKKI
+594 DGKRVAVANM
-599 TVSSISNLTPA
+599 TNLTSDEMA
-610 EVTSIVQLVA
+610 AIIKVVA
-620 TANNVPE
+620 NANNVAE
-627 SSIQLSNSGALTIVT
+627 SSVQLTT
-642 NGYTQVLN
+642 NGSLSISVNGAAQILN
-650 LSDYVTQT
+650 LGDYVTQ
-658 SATSTN
+658 AAVANN

>member
-1 MKLSHKLVMVSAAVL
+1 MKLSHKLVMVSAAAL
-16 MGVSPVLGMAENTV
+16 MSVAPLLGTAENVNT
-30 SVQAATKSTNGVHNT
+30 VQAAPKKTT
-45 YGKNSKV
+45 SKKAASNKITLV
-52 KVTKTMKFVDRN
+52 RNAYVYDKN
-64 GKKTSKTAPKGGI
+64 GKRLDKYMGSAKYTTIAKG
-77 YTIWNVKNIDGQ
+77 V
-89 VYYSIQTDLK
+89 
-99 YWIPAT
+99 
-105 ATEGTVT
+105 TVT
-112 YKSGNTTYTLKSD
+112 
-125 GKKVTTSTSTKK
+125 STG
-137 AVKKT
+137 
-142 NSNKNTKKVV
+142 
-152 KESTKKT
+152 
-159 ATKTING
+159 TKTING

-292 YDKNGKRINKYQGK
+292 YDNNGKRINKYQGK

-390 LYYKIGDNQFVKA
+390 LYYKISDNQFVKA

-486 YKLSSGRGYLK
+486 YKLSSGRGYLNR
-497 QSDVAVSGKILT
+497 SDVAVSGKTLT

-516 ARADVTVATAADKTK
+516 AREDVTVATAANKAK

-549 FASSDAKAAYDRAI
+549 LASSDAKAAYDKAI
-563 TNGTAVNNDA
+563 SDGTTVNNDA

-594 NGKKI
+594 DGKRVAVANM
-599 TVSSISNLTPA
+599 TNLTSDEMA
-610 EVTSIVQLVA
+610 AIIKVVA
-620 TANNVPE
+620 NANNVAE
-627 SSIQLSNSGALTIVT
+627 SSVQLTT
-642 NGYTQVLN
+642 NGSLSISVNGAAQILN
-650 LSDYVTQT
+650 LGDYVTQ
-658 SATSTN
+658 AAVANN

>member
-1 MKLSHKLVMVSAAVL
+1 MVSAAAL
-16 MGVSPVLGMAENTV
+16 MSVAPLLGTAENVNT
-30 SVQAATKSTNGVHNT
+30 VQAAPKKTT
-45 YGKNSKV
+45 SKKAASNKITLV
-52 KVTKTMKFVDRN
+52 RNAYVYDKN
-64 GKKTSKTAPKGGI
+64 GKRLDKYMGSAKYTTIAKG
-77 YTIWNVKNIDGQ
+77 V
-89 VYYSIQTDLK
+89 
-99 YWIPAT
+99 
-105 ATEGTVT
+105 TVT
-112 YKSGNTTYTLKSD
+112 
-125 GKKVTTSTSTKK
+125 STG
-137 AVKKT
+137 
-142 NSNKNTKKVV
+142 
-152 KESTKKT
+152 
-159 ATKTING
+159 TKTING

-292 YDKNGKRINKYQGK
+292 YDNNGKRINKYQGK

-349 ATSITMKKNA
+349 VTSITMKKNA

-390 LYYKIGDNQFVKA
+390 LYYKISDNQFVKA

-472 RYIATSATA
+472 RYIATSSTA

-516 ARADVTVATAADKTK
+516 AREDVTVATAANKAK

-539 TSVKNSEAYK
+539 TSVKSSEAYK
-549 FASSDAKAAYDRAI
+549 LASSDVKAVYDKAI
-563 TNGTAVNNDA
+563 SDGTTVNNDA

-594 NGKKI
+594 DGKRVAVANM
-599 TVSSISNLTPA
+599 TNLTSDEMA
-610 EVTSIVQLVA
+610 AIIKVVA
-620 TANNVPE
+620 NANNVAE
-627 SSIQLSNSGALTIVT
+627 SSVQLTT
-642 NGYTQVLN
+642 NGSLSISVNGAAQILN
-650 LSDYVTQT
+650 LGDYVTQ
-658 SATSTN
+658 AAVANN

>member
-1 MKLSHKLVMVSAAVL
+1 MVSAAAL
-16 MGVSPVLGMAENTV
+16 MSVAPLLGTAENVNT
-30 SVQAATKSTNGVHNT
+30 VQAAPKKTT
-45 YGKNSKV
+45 SKKAASNKITLV
-52 KVTKTMKFVDRN
+52 RNAYVYDKN
-64 GKKTSKTAPKGGI
+64 GKRLDKYMGSAKYTTIAKG
-77 YTIWNVKNIDGQ
+77 V
-89 VYYSIQTDLK
+89 
-99 YWIPAT
+99 
-105 ATEGTVT
+105 TVT
-112 YKSGNTTYTLKSD
+112 
-125 GKKVTTSTSTKK
+125 STG
-137 AVKKT
+137 
-142 NSNKNTKKVV
+142 
-152 KESTKKT
+152 
-159 ATKTING
+159 TKTING

-292 YDKNGKRINKYQGK
+292 YDNNGKRINKYQGK

-390 LYYKIGDNQFVKA
+390 LYYKISDNQFVKA

-497 QSDVAVSGKILT
+497 DSDVAVSGKTLT
-509 PVNTPEQ
+509 PVNTQEQ
-516 ARADVTVATAADKTK
+516 AKEDVTVATAANKAK

-549 FASSDAKAAYDRAI
+549 LASSDVKAAYDKAI
-563 TNGTAVNNDA
+563 SDGTAVNNDA

-594 NGKKI
+594 DGKRVAVANM
-599 TVSSISNLTPA
+599 TNLTSDEMA
-610 EVTSIVQLVA
+610 AIIKVVA
-620 TANNVPE
+620 NANNVAE
-627 SSIQLSNSGALTIVT
+627 SSVQLTT
-642 NGYTQVLN
+642 NGSLSISVNGAAQILN
-650 LSDYVTQT
+650 LGDYVTQ
-658 SATSTN
+658 AAVANN

>member
-1 MKLSHKLVMVSAAVL
+1 MKLSHKLVMVSAAAL
-16 MGVSPVLGMAENTV
+16 MSVAPLLGTAENVNT
-30 SVQAATKSTNGVHNT
+30 VQAAPKKTT
-45 YGKNSKV
+45 SKKAASNKITLV
-52 KVTKTMKFVDRN
+52 RNAYVYDKN
-64 GKKTSKTAPKGGI
+64 GKRLDKYMGSAKYTTIAKG
-77 YTIWNVKNIDGQ
+77 V
-89 VYYSIQTDLK
+89 
-99 YWIPAT
+99 
-105 ATEGTVT
+105 TVT
-112 YKSGNTTYTLKSD
+112 
-125 GKKVTTSTSTKK
+125 STG
-137 AVKKT
+137 
-142 NSNKNTKKVV
+142 
-152 KESTKKT
+152 
-159 ATKTING
+159 TKTING

-292 YDKNGKRINKYQGK
+292 YDNNGKRINKYQGK

-390 LYYKIGDNQFVKA
+390 LYYKISDNQFVKA

-497 QSDVAVSGKILT
+497 ASDVAVSGKTLT
-509 PVNTPEQ
+509 PVNTQEQ
-516 ARADVTVATAADKTK
+516 AKEDVTVATAANKAK

-539 TSVKNSEAYK
+539 TSVKSSEAYK
-549 FASSDAKAAYDRAI
+549 LASSDVKAAYDKAI
-563 TNGTAVNNDA
+563 SDGTTVNNDA

-594 NGKKI
+594 DGKRVAVANM
-599 TVSSISNLTPA
+599 TNLTSDEMA
-610 EVTSIVQLVA
+610 AIIKVVA
-620 TANNVPE
+620 NANNVAE
-627 SSIQLSNSGALTIVT
+627 SSVQLTT
-642 NGYTQVLN
+642 NGSLSISVNGAAQILN
-650 LSDYVTQT
+650 LGDYVTQ
-658 SATSTN
+658 AAVANN

>member
-1 MKLSHKLVMVSAAVL
+1 MKLSHKLVMVSAAAL
-16 MGVSPVLGMAENTV
+16 MSVAPLLGTAENVNT
-30 SVQAATKSTNGVHNT
+30 VQAAPKKTT
-45 YGKNSKV
+45 SKKAASNKITLV
-52 KVTKTMKFVDRN
+52 RNAYVYDKN
-64 GKKTSKTAPKGGI
+64 GKRLDKYMGSAKYTTIAKG
-77 YTIWNVKNIDGQ
+77 V
-89 VYYSIQTDLK
+89 
-99 YWIPAT
+99 
-105 ATEGTVT
+105 TVT
-112 YKSGNTTYTLKSD
+112 
-125 GKKVTTSTSTKK
+125 STG
-137 AVKKT
+137 
-142 NSNKNTKKVV
+142 
-152 KESTKKT
+152 
-159 ATKTING
+159 TKTING

-261 GKTTSNQESSVS
+261 GKTTSSQESSVS

-390 LYYKIGDNQFVKA
+390 LYYKISDNQFVKA

-497 QSDVAVSGKILT
+497 DTDVAVSGKTLT
-509 PVNTPEQ
+509 PVNTREQ
-516 ARADVTVATAADKTK
+516 AREDVTVATAANKAK

-539 TSVKNSEAYK
+539 TSVKSSEAYK
-549 FASSDAKAAYDRAI
+549 LASSDVKAAYDKAI
-563 TNGTAVNNDA
+563 SDGTTVNNDA

-594 NGKKI
+594 DGKRVAVANM
-599 TVSSISNLTPA
+599 TNLTSDEIA
-610 EVTSIVQLVA
+610 AIIKVVA
-620 TANNVPE
+620 NANNVAE
-627 SSIQLSNSGALTIVT
+627 SSVQLTT
-642 NGYTQVLN
+642 NGSLSISVNGAAQILN
-650 LSDYVTQT
+650 LGDYVTQ
-658 SATSTN
+658 AAVANN

>member
-1 MKLSHKLVMVSAAVL
+1 MKLSHKLVMVSAAAL
-16 MGVSPVLGMAENTV
+16 MSVAPLLGTAENVNT
-30 SVQAATKSTNGVHNT
+30 VQAA
-45 YGKNSKV
+45 
-52 KVTKTMKFVDRN
+52 
-64 GKKTSKTAPKGGI
+64 P
-77 YTIWNVKNIDGQ
+77 
-89 VYYSIQTDLK
+89 
-99 YWIPAT
+99 
-105 ATEGTVT
+105 
-112 YKSGNTTYTLKSD
+112 
-125 GKKVTTSTSTKK
+125 
-137 AVKKT
+137 
-142 NSNKNTKKVV
+142 
-152 KESTKKT
+152 KKT
-159 ATKTING
+159 ASKKAASNKITLVRNAYVYDKNGKRLDKYMGSAKYTTIAKGVTVTSTGTKTING

-261 GKTTSNQESSVS
+261 GKTTSSQESSVS

-306 SKLLKGAAIDVYG
+306 SKILKGAAIDVYG

-390 LYYKIGDNQFVKA
+390 LYYKISDNQFVKA

-497 QSDVAVSGKILT
+497 DSDVAVSGKTLT

-516 ARADVTVATAADKTK
+516 ARADVTVATAANKAK

-549 FASSDAKAAYDRAI
+549 LASSDVKAAYDKAI
-563 TNGTAVNNDA
+563 SDGTTVNNDA

-594 NGKKI
+594 DGKRVAVANM
-599 TVSSISNLTPA
+599 TNLTSDEMA
-610 EVTSIVQLVA
+610 AIIKVVA
-620 TANNVPE
+620 NANNVAE
-627 SSIQLSNSGALTIVT
+627 SSVQLTT
-642 NGYTQVLN
+642 NGSLSISVNGAAQILN
-650 LSDYVTQT
+650 LGDYVTQ
-658 SATSTN
+658 AAVANN

>member
-1 MKLSHKLVMVSAAVL
+1 MVSAAAL
-16 MGVSPVLGMAENTV
+16 MSVAPLLGTAENVNT
-30 SVQAATKSTNGVHNT
+30 VQAA
-45 YGKNSKV
+45 
-52 KVTKTMKFVDRN
+52 
-64 GKKTSKTAPKGGI
+64 P
-77 YTIWNVKNIDGQ
+77 
-89 VYYSIQTDLK
+89 
-99 YWIPAT
+99 
-105 ATEGTVT
+105 
-112 YKSGNTTYTLKSD
+112 
-125 GKKVTTSTSTKK
+125 
-137 AVKKT
+137 
-142 NSNKNTKKVV
+142 
-152 KESTKKT
+152 KKT
-159 ATKTING
+159 ASKKAASNKITLVRNAYVYDKNGKRLDKYMGSAKYTTIAKGVTVTSTGTKTING

-292 YDKNGKRINKYQGK
+292 YDNNGKRINKYQGK

-390 LYYKIGDNQFVKA
+390 LYYKISDNQFVKA

-497 QSDVAVSGKILT
+497 DTDVAVSGKTLT
-509 PVNTPEQ
+509 PVNTREQ
-516 ARADVTVATAADKTK
+516 AREDVTVATAANKAK

-549 FASSDAKAAYDRAI
+549 LASSDVKAAYDKAI
-563 TNGTAVNNDA
+563 SDGTAVNNDA

-594 NGKKI
+594 DGKRVAVANM
-599 TVSSISNLTPA
+599 TNLTSDEMA
-610 EVTSIVQLVA
+610 AIIKVVA
-620 TANNVPE
+620 NANNVAE
-627 SSIQLSNSGALTIVT
+627 SSVQLTT
-642 NGYTQVLN
+642 NGSLSISVNGAAQILN
-650 LSDYVTQT
+650 LGDYVTQ
-658 SATSTN
+658 AAVANN

>member
-1 MKLSHKLVMVSAAVL
+1 MKLSHKLVMVSAAAL
-16 MGVSPVLGMAENTV
+16 MSVAPLLGTAENVNT
-30 SVQAATKSTNGVHNT
+30 VQAAPKKTT
-45 YGKNSKV
+45 SKKAASNKITLV
-52 KVTKTMKFVDRN
+52 RNAYVYDKN
-64 GKKTSKTAPKGGI
+64 GKRLDKYMGSAKYTTIAKG
-77 YTIWNVKNIDGQ
+77 V
-89 VYYSIQTDLK
+89 
-99 YWIPAT
+99 
-105 ATEGTVT
+105 TVT
-112 YKSGNTTYTLKSD
+112 
-125 GKKVTTSTSTKK
+125 STG
-137 AVKKT
+137 
-142 NSNKNTKKVV
+142 
-152 KESTKKT
+152 
-159 ATKTING
+159 TKTING

-292 YDKNGKRINKYQGK
+292 YDNNGKRINKYQGK

-390 LYYKIGDNQFVKA
+390 LYYKISDNQFVKA

-497 QSDVAVSGKILT
+497 ASDVAVSGKTLT
-509 PVNTPEQ
+509 PVNTQEQ
-516 ARADVTVATAADKTK
+516 AREDVTVATAANKAK

-549 FASSDAKAAYDRAI
+549 LASSDVKAAYDKAI
-563 TNGTAVNNDA
+563 SDGTAVNNDA

-584 AAIVSAKAKL
+584 AAIVSAKSKL
-594 NGKKI
+594 DGKRVAVANM
-599 TVSSISNLTPA
+599 TNLTSDEMA
-610 EVTSIVQLVA
+610 AIIKVVA
-620 TANNVPE
+620 NANNVAE
-627 SSIQLSNSGALTIVT
+627 SSVQLTT
-642 NGYTQVLN
+642 NGSLSISVNGAAQILN
-650 LSDYVTQT
+650 LGDYVTQ
-658 SATSTN
+658 AAVANN

>member
-1 MKLSHKLVMVSAAVL
+1 MVSAAAL
-16 MGVSPVLGMAENTV
+16 MSVAPLLGTAENVNT
-30 SVQAATKSTNGVHNT
+30 VQAAPKKTT
-45 YGKNSKV
+45 SKKAASNKITLV
-52 KVTKTMKFVDRN
+52 RNAYVYDKN
-64 GKKTSKTAPKGGI
+64 GKRLDKYMGSAKYTTIAKG
-77 YTIWNVKNIDGQ
+77 V
-89 VYYSIQTDLK
+89 
-99 YWIPAT
+99 
-105 ATEGTVT
+105 TVT
-112 YKSGNTTYTLKSD
+112 
-125 GKKVTTSTSTKK
+125 STG
-137 AVKKT
+137 
-142 NSNKNTKKVV
+142 
-152 KESTKKT
+152 
-159 ATKTING
+159 TKTING

-261 GKTTSNQESSVS
+261 GKTTSSQESSVS

-390 LYYKIGDNQFVKA
+390 LYYKISDNQFVKA

-472 RYIATSATA
+472 RYIATSAAA

-497 QSDVAVSGKILT
+497 DTDVAVSGKTLT

-516 ARADVTVATAADKTK
+516 AREDVTVATAANKAK

-539 TSVKNSEAYK
+539 TSVKSSEAYK
-549 FASSDAKAAYDRAI
+549 LASSDVKAAYDKAI
-563 TNGTAVNNDA
+563 SDGTTVNNDA

-594 NGKKI
+594 DGKRVAVANM
-599 TVSSISNLTPA
+599 TNLTSDEMA
-610 EVTSIVQLVA
+610 AIIKVVA
-620 TANNVPE
+620 NANNVAE
-627 SSIQLSNSGALTIVT
+627 SSVQLTT
-642 NGYTQVLN
+642 NGSLSISVNGAAQILN
-650 LSDYVTQT
+650 LGDYVTQAAVA
-658 SATSTN
+658 SN

>member
-1 MKLSHKLVMVSAAVL
+1 MKLSHKLVMVSAAAL
-16 MGVSPVLGMAENTV
+16 MSVAPLLGTAENVNT
-30 SVQAATKSTNGVHNT
+30 VQAAPKKTT
-45 YGKNSKV
+45 SKKAASNKITLV
-52 KVTKTMKFVDRN
+52 RNAYVYDKN
-64 GKKTSKTAPKGGI
+64 GKRLDKYMGSAKYTTIAKG
-77 YTIWNVKNIDGQ
+77 V
-89 VYYSIQTDLK
+89 
-99 YWIPAT
+99 
-105 ATEGTVT
+105 TVT
-112 YKSGNTTYTLKSD
+112 
-125 GKKVTTSTSTKK
+125 STG
-137 AVKKT
+137 
-142 NSNKNTKKVV
+142 
-152 KESTKKT
+152 
-159 ATKTING
+159 TKTING

-390 LYYKIGDNQFVKA
+390 LYYKISDNQFVKA

-497 QSDVAVSGKILT
+497 QSDVAVSGKTLT
-509 PVNTPEQ
+509 PVNTQEQ
-516 ARADVTVATAADKTK
+516 AREDVTVATAANKAK

-539 TSVKNSEAYK
+539 TSVKGSEAYK
-549 FASSDAKAAYDRAI
+549 LASSDVKAAYDKAI
-563 TNGTAVNNDA
+563 SDGTTVNNDA

-594 NGKKI
+594 DGKRVAVANM
-599 TVSSISNLTPA
+599 TNLTSDEMA
-610 EVTSIVQLVA
+610 AIIKVVA
-620 TANNVPE
+620 NANNVAE
-627 SSIQLSNSGALTIVT
+627 SSVQLTT
-642 NGYTQVLN
+642 NGSLSISVNGAAQILN
-650 LSDYVTQT
+650 LGDYVTQ
-658 SATSTN
+658 AAVANN

>member
-1 MKLSHKLVMVSAAVL
+1 MVSAAAL
-16 MGVSPVLGMAENTV
+16 MSVAPLLGTAENVNT
-30 SVQAATKSTNGVHNT
+30 VQAA
-45 YGKNSKV
+45 
-52 KVTKTMKFVDRN
+52 
-64 GKKTSKTAPKGGI
+64 P
-77 YTIWNVKNIDGQ
+77 
-89 VYYSIQTDLK
+89 
-99 YWIPAT
+99 
-105 ATEGTVT
+105 
-112 YKSGNTTYTLKSD
+112 
-125 GKKVTTSTSTKK
+125 
-137 AVKKT
+137 
-142 NSNKNTKKVV
+142 
-152 KESTKKT
+152 KKT
-159 ATKTING
+159 ASKKAASNKITLVRNAYVYDKNGKRLDKYMGSAKYTTIAKGVTVTSTGTKTING

-292 YDKNGKRINKYQGK
+292 YDNNGKRINKYQGK

-349 ATSITMKKNA
+349 VTSITMKKNA

-390 LYYKIGDNQFVKA
+390 LYYKISDNQFVKA

-497 QSDVAVSGKILT
+497 DSDVAVSGKTLT
-509 PVNTPEQ
+509 PVNTLEQ
-516 ARADVTVATAADKTK
+516 AREDVTVATAANKAK

-549 FASSDAKAAYDRAI
+549 LASSDVKAAYDKAI
-563 TNGTAVNNDA
+563 SDGTAVNNDA

-594 NGKKI
+594 DGKRVAVANM
-599 TVSSISNLTPA
+599 TNLTSDEMA
-610 EVTSIVQLVA
+610 AIIKVVA
-620 TANNVPE
+620 NANNVAE
-627 SSIQLSNSGALTIVT
+627 SSVQLTT
-642 NGYTQVLN
+642 NGSLSISVNGAAQILN
-650 LSDYVTQT
+650 LGDYVTQ
-658 SATSTN
+658 AAVANN

>member
-1 MKLSHKLVMVSAAVL
+1 MVSAAAL
-16 MGVSPVLGMAENTV
+16 MSVAPLLGTAENVNT
-30 SVQAATKSTNGVHNT
+30 VQAAPKKTT
-45 YGKNSKV
+45 SKKAASNKITLV
-52 KVTKTMKFVDRN
+52 RNAYVYDKN
-64 GKKTSKTAPKGGI
+64 GKRLDKYMGSAKYTTIAKG
-77 YTIWNVKNIDGQ
+77 V
-89 VYYSIQTDLK
+89 
-99 YWIPAT
+99 
-105 ATEGTVT
+105 TVT
-112 YKSGNTTYTLKSD
+112 
-125 GKKVTTSTSTKK
+125 STG
-137 AVKKT
+137 
-142 NSNKNTKKVV
+142 
-152 KESTKKT
+152 
-159 ATKTING
+159 TKTING

-292 YDKNGKRINKYQGK
+292 YDNNGKRINKYQGK

-390 LYYKIGDNQFVKA
+390 LYYKISDNQFVKA

-424 TVDTGDNTVD
+424 TVDTGDDTVD

-497 QSDVAVSGKILT
+497 KSDVAVSGKTLT

-516 ARADVTVATAADKTK
+516 ARADVTVATAANKAK

-549 FASSDAKAAYDRAI
+549 LASSDVKAAYDKAI
-563 TNGTAVNNDA
+563 SDGTTVNNDA

-594 NGKKI
+594 DGKRVAVANM
-599 TVSSISNLTPA
+599 TNLTSDEMA
-610 EVTSIVQLVA
+610 AIIKVVA
-620 TANNVPE
+620 NANNVAE
-627 SSIQLSNSGALTIVT
+627 SSVQLTT
-642 NGYTQVLN
+642 NGSLSISVNGAAQILN
-650 LSDYVTQT
+650 LGDYVTQ
-658 SATSTN
+658 AAVANN

>member
-1 MKLSHKLVMVSAAVL
+1 MVSAAAL
-16 MGVSPVLGMAENTV
+16 MSVAPLLGTAENVNT
-30 SVQAATKSTNGVHNT
+30 VQAAPKKTT
-45 YGKNSKV
+45 SKKAASNKITLV
-52 KVTKTMKFVDRN
+52 RNAYVYDKN
-64 GKKTSKTAPKGGI
+64 GKRLDKYMGSAKYTTIAKG
-77 YTIWNVKNIDGQ
+77 V
-89 VYYSIQTDLK
+89 
-99 YWIPAT
+99 
-105 ATEGTVT
+105 TVT
-112 YKSGNTTYTLKSD
+112 
-125 GKKVTTSTSTKK
+125 STG
-137 AVKKT
+137 
-142 NSNKNTKKVV
+142 
-152 KESTKKT
+152 
-159 ATKTING
+159 TKTING

-292 YDKNGKRINKYQGK
+292 YDNNGKRINKYQGK

-390 LYYKIGDNQFVKA
+390 LYYKISDNQFVKA

-497 QSDVAVSGKILT
+497 DTDVAVSGKTLT
-509 PVNTPEQ
+509 PVNTQEQ
-516 ARADVTVATAADKTK
+516 AREDVTVATAANKAK

-549 FASSDAKAAYDRAI
+549 LASSDVKAAYDKAI
-563 TNGTAVNNDA
+563 SDGTTVNNDA

-594 NGKKI
+594 DGKRVAVANMTNLTSDEMAAIIKVVANASNVAESSVQLTTNG
-599 TVSSISNLTPA
+599 SLSISVN
-610 EVTSIVQLVA
+610 
-620 TANNVPE
+620 
-627 SSIQLSNSGALTIVT
+627 GAAQI
-642 NGYTQVLN
+642 LN
-650 LSDYVTQT
+650 LGDYVTQ
-658 SATSTN
+658 AAVANN

>member
-1 MKLSHKLVMVSAAVL
+1 MVSAAAL
-16 MGVSPVLGMAENTV
+16 MSVAPLLGTAENVNT
-30 SVQAATKSTNGVHNT
+30 VQAAPKKTT
-45 YGKNSKV
+45 SKKAASNKITLV
-52 KVTKTMKFVDRN
+52 RNAYVYDKN
-64 GKKTSKTAPKGGI
+64 GKRLDKYMGSAKYTTIAKG
-77 YTIWNVKNIDGQ
+77 V
-89 VYYSIQTDLK
+89 
-99 YWIPAT
+99 
-105 ATEGTVT
+105 TVT
-112 YKSGNTTYTLKSD
+112 
-125 GKKVTTSTSTKK
+125 STG
-137 AVKKT
+137 
-142 NSNKNTKKVV
+142 
-152 KESTKKT
+152 
-159 ATKTING
+159 TKTING

-292 YDKNGKRINKYQGK
+292 YDNNGKRINKYQGK

-390 LYYKIGDNQFVKA
+390 LYYKISDNQFVKA

-481 TPELF
+481 LPELF

-497 QSDVAVSGKILT
+497 ASDVAVSGKTLT
-509 PVNTPEQ
+509 PVNTQEQ
-516 ARADVTVATAADKTK
+516 AKEDVTVATAANKAK

-549 FASSDAKAAYDRAI
+549 LASSDVKAAYDKAI
-563 TNGTAVNNDA
+563 SDGTTVNNDA

-594 NGKKI
+594 DGKRVAVANM
-599 TVSSISNLTPA
+599 TNLTSDEIA
-610 EVTSIVQLVA
+610 AIIKVVA
-620 TANNVPE
+620 NANNVAE
-627 SSIQLSNSGALTIVT
+627 SSVQLTT
-642 NGYTQVLN
+642 NGSLSISVNGAAQILN
-650 LSDYVTQT
+650 LGDYVTQ
-658 SATSTN
+658 AAVANN

>member
-1 MKLSHKLVMVSAAVL
+1 MVSAAAL
-16 MGVSPVLGMAENTV
+16 MSVAPLLGTAENVNT
-30 SVQAATKSTNGVHNT
+30 VQAA
-45 YGKNSKV
+45 
-52 KVTKTMKFVDRN
+52 
-64 GKKTSKTAPKGGI
+64 P
-77 YTIWNVKNIDGQ
+77 
-89 VYYSIQTDLK
+89 
-99 YWIPAT
+99 
-105 ATEGTVT
+105 
-112 YKSGNTTYTLKSD
+112 
-125 GKKVTTSTSTKK
+125 
-137 AVKKT
+137 
-142 NSNKNTKKVV
+142 
-152 KESTKKT
+152 KKT
-159 ATKTING
+159 ASKKAASNKITLVRNAYVYDKNGKRLDKYMGSAKYTTIAKGVTVTSTGTKTING

-292 YDKNGKRINKYQGK
+292 YDNNGKRINKYQGK

-390 LYYKIGDNQFVKA
+390 LYYKISDNQFVKA

-497 QSDVAVSGKILT
+497 ASDVAVSGKTLT
-509 PVNTPEQ
+509 PVNTQEQ
-516 ARADVTVATAADKTK
+516 AKEDVTVATAANKAK

-549 FASSDAKAAYDRAI
+549 LASSDVKAAYDKAI
-563 TNGTAVNNDA
+563 SDGTAVNNDA

-594 NGKKI
+594 DGKRVAVANM
-599 TVSSISNLTPA
+599 TNLTSDEMA
-610 EVTSIVQLVA
+610 AIIKVVA
-620 TANNVPE
+620 NANNVAE
-627 SSIQLSNSGALTIVT
+627 SSVQLTT
-642 NGYTQVLN
+642 NGSLSISVNGAAQILN
-650 LSDYVTQT
+650 LGDYVTQ
-658 SATSTN
+658 AAVANN

>member
-1 MKLSHKLVMVSAAVL
+1 MVSAAAL
-16 MGVSPVLGMAENTV
+16 MSVAPLLGTAENVNT
-30 SVQAATKSTNGVHNT
+30 VQAAPKKTT
-45 YGKNSKV
+45 SKKAASNKITLV
-52 KVTKTMKFVDRN
+52 RNAYVYDKN
-64 GKKTSKTAPKGGI
+64 GKRLDKYMGSAKYTTIAKG
-77 YTIWNVKNIDGQ
+77 V
-89 VYYSIQTDLK
+89 
-99 YWIPAT
+99 
-105 ATEGTVT
+105 TVT
-112 YKSGNTTYTLKSD
+112 
-125 GKKVTTSTSTKK
+125 STG
-137 AVKKT
+137 
-142 NSNKNTKKVV
+142 
-152 KESTKKT
+152 
-159 ATKTING
+159 TKTING

-292 YDKNGKRINKYQGK
+292 YDNNGKRINKYQGK

-390 LYYKIGDNQFVKA
+390 LYYKISDNQFVKA

-497 QSDVAVSGKILT
+497 DSDVAVSGKTLT
-509 PVNTPEQ
+509 PVNTQEQ
-516 ARADVTVATAADKTK
+516 AKEDVTVATAANKAK

-539 TSVKNSEAYK
+539 TSVKSSEAYK
-549 FASSDAKAAYDRAI
+549 LASSDVKAAYDKAI
-563 TNGTAVNNDA
+563 SDGTTVNNDA

-594 NGKKI
+594 DGKRVAVANM
-599 TVSSISNLTPA
+599 TNLTSDEMA
-610 EVTSIVQLVA
+610 AIIKVVA
-620 TANNVPE
+620 NANNVAE
-627 SSIQLSNSGALTIVT
+627 SSVQLTT
-642 NGYTQVLN
+642 NGSLSISVNGAAQILN
-650 LSDYVTQT
+650 LGDYVTQ
-658 SATSTN
+658 AAVANN